1 MEYDAAFLE
10 EYDEVSFLNVGGT
23 ESQSASLS
31 GNVPHPSFCK
41 NAVKDWQQT
50 SELGD
55 LFNYCL
61 DRL

>member
-1 MEYDAAFLE
+1 MEFDAAFLE
-10 EYDEVSFLNVGGT
+10 EYDEVSSSVWAVH

-50 SELGD
+50 SEA
-55 LFNYCL
+55 
-61 DRL
+61 R